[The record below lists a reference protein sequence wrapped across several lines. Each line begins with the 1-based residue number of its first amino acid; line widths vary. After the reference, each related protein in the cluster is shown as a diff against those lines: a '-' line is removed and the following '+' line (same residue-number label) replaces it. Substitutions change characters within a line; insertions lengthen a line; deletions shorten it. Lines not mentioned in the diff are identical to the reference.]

1 MKAVAQDYI
10 SLTPST
16 QLNFLFFKINFLL
29 INQKSRT
36 QKFKFEYIE
45 LRAKLLDYFLRM
57 NKSNINQIKEFLVL
71 KPPSPVRRE
80 K

>member
-1 MKAVAQDYI
+1 MKAVARAYI

-16 QLNFLFFKINFLL
+16 QLNFLYFKIKFLL

-36 QKFKFEYIE
+36 QKFKLYIE
-45 LRAKLLDYFLRM
+45 LRAKLLDYFLRID
-57 NKSNINQIKEFLVL
+57 KSNINQIKEFLEL